1 MGSGKDE
8 AGRAAGMPEMGGWW
22 QGCWEPCGGL
32 GEAGRKRRREG
43 RDAGAGAWACA
54 GPQVGGR
61 VEKGKAPPAE
71 RVVARG
77 PVHRWEGP
85 VTRH

>member
-1 MGSGKDE
+1 MAGMLGAFRR
-8 AGRAAGMPEMGGWW
+8 AGRSRE
-22 QGCWEPCGGL
+22 E
-32 GEAGRKRRREG
+32 EEEEG

-54 GPQVGGR
+54 GPQWAGEWRRGG
-61 VEKGKAPPAE
+61 APPAE